1 MWLPVGD
8 GSYRHTHFKK
18 EFNFMLIGLTQQT
31 TRSSGSSNKTREKL
45 MLKLPAIEAKTELI
59 EVGL

>member
-18 EFNFMLIGLTQQT
+18 EFNFIKDATDV
-31 TRSSGSSNKTREKL
+31 
-45 MLKLPAIEAKTELI
+45 LKSQSISDGNI
-59 EVGL
+59 